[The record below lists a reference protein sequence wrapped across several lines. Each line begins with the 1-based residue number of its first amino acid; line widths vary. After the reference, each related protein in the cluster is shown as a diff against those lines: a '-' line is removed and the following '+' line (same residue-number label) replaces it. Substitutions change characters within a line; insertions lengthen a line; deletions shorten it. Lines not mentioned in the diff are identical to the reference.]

1 MAYVDVSKEV
11 KFNIFKEHL
20 AGAKLTSLARKY
32 HVSRASIYLWIN
44 AATKSVFESFEP
56 DKRGPKFKKL
66 SPESEVIKLRNQ
78 VDMLKEQLDALLQS
92 SQNIPLS
99 QKVQIRSI
107 RPKRCPHCGCQ
118 TIWLHGSYKAK
129 DKSGKTI
136 RVYRFRCHDCRRRVY
151 PE

>member
-1 MAYVDVSKEV
+1 MAYVDVSKEI

-20 AGAKLTSLARKY
+20 AGEKLTAIARKH

-44 AATKSVFESFEP
+44 AATEAVFSAFEP

-66 SPESEVIKLRNQ
+66 TTEDEIIKLRNQ
-78 VDMLKEQLDALLQS
+78 VAKLKEQLDCLLLNPQP
-92 SQNIPLS
+92 IPLF

-107 RPKRCPHCGCQ
+107 RPKKCRHCGCEI
-118 TIWLHGSYKAK
+118 IWLHGSYNAK
-129 DKSGKTI
+129 DESGKTI
-136 RVYRFRCHDCRRRVY
+136 RVYRFRCRDCRRRIY